1 MIVAFLFLLNLET
14 LIFFTKKGWI
24 MKKLL
29 MCIVF
34 IGMSFGVFAQQNFIK
49 HKVESGETVTK
60 IAQKY
65 QVTPANIL
73 QLNPDAQ
80 NGLKPDMLLLIPKGN
95 GVIIRE
101 SEGIATDKKTHLVS
115 AKETLYSLTKL
126 YNVTEAELEK
136 SNPGLLANGLKIG
149 EQIIIPSKKAIITT
163 SKVPSSS
170 TQNIRT
176 HQVEAKETLYS
187 ISKLYNVSVEDLE
200 KLNPEIKDGLQIGF
214 ALKIPKEKVEKAN
227 ADDVKPNAAIIA
239 VPVKPNM
246 ISYQV
251 QPKETLYGIANKS
264 GYSQEELIALNPA
277 LKEGVKDGMI
287 LYFPAKSKSSLL
299 SGPKKYADLTQSL
312 KTSSRKNV
320 VLLLP
325 FNISKIESDTSS
337 VRTRIRSDRFLNMT
351 LDFYSGALIAID
363 SAKAMGLNVDVKIFD
378 SQETKNSSN
387 IASIIKQTNFKGTDL
402 VIGPFYQSNVESA
415 AQLLVRDSISI
426 ISPLS
431 KETSAALPNVIQTIP
446 SDDFMKDKL
455 FEFMRTDTTNIIGVI
470 DTKKLSTRKYF
481 SDNQPSVKLVNFE
494 TIETTNNGIKSLLV
508 KGKKNYIVVDTEN
521 TYRMKMII
529 SALLAMQMEYDIQ
542 MVILDPNPKL
552 ESDEIKIENLAQ
564 LNLMYP
570 SLSKQV
576 TANEKSYFIQKY
588 RQINMVSPN
597 PYAVRGFDIM
607 LDALLRLSQEKE
619 FKETLSSVTTEQF
632 ENKFAYAKRPDRGYR
647 NTGFYIL
654 YYDKDLSIKTA
665 N

>member
-1 MIVAFLFLLNLET
+1 
-14 LIFFTKKGWI
+14 

-29 MCIVF
+29 MCFVF
-34 IGMSFGVFAQQNFIK
+34 IGMSFGAFAQQNFIK
-49 HKVESGETVTK
+49 HKVEAGETVTK

-65 QVTPANIL
+65 HITPANIFK
-73 QLNPDAQ
+73 LNPDAQ

-101 SEGIATDKKTHLVS
+101 SEGVSTDKKTHLVS
-115 AKETLYSLTKL
+115 AKETVYSLTKL

-149 EQIIIPSKKAIITT
+149 DQIVIPSKKAIVTT
-163 SKVPSSS
+163 STTS
-170 TQNIRT
+170 TSNSKNTRT
-176 HQVEAKETLYS
+176 HVVEPKETLYS
-187 ISKLYNVSVEDLE
+187 ISKMYNVAIEDLE
-200 KLNPEIKDGLQIGF
+200 TLNPEIKEGLQIGF

-227 ADDVKPNAAIIA
+227 AEEVKPNTAIIS

-246 ISYQV
+246 TSYQV
-251 QPKETLYGIANKS
+251 QPKETLYGIANES

-277 LKEGVKDGMI
+277 LKEGLKDGMI
-287 LYFPAKSKSSLL
+287 LYFPVKSKSSLL
-299 SGPKKYADLTQSL
+299 VAPKKYADLTQSL
-312 KTSSRKNV
+312 KTSNRKNV

-337 VRTRIRSDRFLNMT
+337 VRNRIRNDKFLNMT

-363 SAKAMGLNVDVKIFD
+363 SAKALGLNVDVKIFD
-378 SQETKNSSN
+378 SQETKNSSS
-387 IASIIKQTNFKGTDL
+387 IASIFKQSNFKGTDL
-402 VIGPFYQSNVESA
+402 VIGPFYQSNVETA
-415 AQLLVRDSISI
+415 AQILVRDSISI

-431 KETSAALPNVIQTIP
+431 KETSAVLPNVIQTIP

-470 DTKKLSTRKYF
+470 DTKKLSIRKYF
-481 SDNQPSVKLVNFE
+481 SENQPSVKLVNFE
-494 TIETTNNGIKSLLV
+494 TIETTNNGIKSLLI
-508 KGKKNYIVVDTEN
+508 KGKKNYVVVDTEN
-521 TYRMKMII
+521 TYRIKMII
-529 SALLAMQMEYDIQ
+529 SALLAMQTEYNIQ

-552 ESDEIKIENLAQ
+552 ESDEIKIESLAQ

-576 TANEKSYFIQKY
+576 TANEKSYFVQKY
-588 RQINMVSPN
+588 RQMNMVSPN